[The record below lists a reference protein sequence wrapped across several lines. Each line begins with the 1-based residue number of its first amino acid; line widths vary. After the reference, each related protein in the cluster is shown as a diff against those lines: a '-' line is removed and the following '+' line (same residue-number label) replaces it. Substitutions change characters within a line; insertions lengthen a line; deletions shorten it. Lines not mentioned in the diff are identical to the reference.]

1 MDEIAEAGYEGTEL
15 GPWGYY
21 PTDPDG
27 LKAELD
33 ARGLVLASAFCPVE
47 LTRPDAYSVAEST
60 ALTVADLLQRLG
72 VRELILADPFRSER
86 AVVAGRAEPEHEL
99 SPAAYQVQADGL
111 NPLGAR
117 LANRGVIAGIHH
129 HDVTLV

>member
-21 PTDPDG
+21 PTDPHA
-27 LKAELD
+27 LKVELD

-72 VRELILADPFRSER
+72 VRELILADPFRPGR
-86 AVVAGRAEPEHEL
+86 AGVAGRAEPEHEL
-99 SPAAYQVQADGL
+99 PPAAYQVQA
-111 NPLGAR
+111 
-117 LANRGVIAGIHH
+117 AGRN
-129 HDVTLV
+129 LLRAAWAK